1 MFRFEVVMSGST
13 STPSFQIE
21 DLLHSYGQALAAKR
35 ALELPARRK
44 PAFDSRSLMAGFL
57 AVFVFAPGCAAAT
70 VFLMNADERLP
81 SRVMNDQPSPA
92 AKSNRQPLSQWKAR
106 APISPPE
113 IARDM
118 ALTSDDLSF
127 LGPVEI
133 RGRLDDK
140 FLATSVTDTSPVEA
154 AVAPRPKRKPEARRA
169 RPATVVAEVAVPEPT
184 PTPPPSL
191 LEKLFALRN
200 L

>member
-1 MFRFEVVMSGST
+1 MSGST
-13 STPSFQIE
+13 SAPNFQIE

-35 ALELPARRK
+35 ALELPAPRK

-81 SRVMNDQPSPA
+81 TRTMNDQPSPA
-92 AKSNRQPLSQWKAR
+92 AKANRQPLSQWKAR
-106 APISPPE
+106 APVSPPE

-118 ALTSDDLSF
+118 ALTADDLSF

-140 FLATSVTDTSPVEA
+140 FLTTAVTDTTPAEA
-154 AVAPRPKRKPEARRA
+154 AIAPRPKRKPEARRA
-169 RPATVVAEVAVPEPT
+169 KPVAVVAEAPDPEPT
-184 PTPPPSL
+184 PPAPPSL
-191 LEKLFALRN
+191 LEKLFVLRN